1 MSIVKLDHHEHE
13 FKLEIYNKGFQ
24 CDGCREQGFGSRYKC
39 EHCSYELHPECKCR
53 KPTITHDFFPGSV
66 FKFYEQLHIPGSCG
80 RSCDACGTD
89 IKGFVYHCW
98 RGPRL
103 ADGWDLHPC
112 CSKLE
117 KELRIDGTD
126 FILRDK
132 VTSECMW
139 CKNKKLCGT
148 TSRVPGWSYVSGC
161 GKYHFHVY
169 CVAKMVAKM
178 VHEVWKK
185 GEVDESSDSSALD
198 KIDLRVVAK
207 SGRKGGSG
215 SGFGRTIRIFLKT
228 IVAILLGDPTIT
240 LACVLFDVLSK

>member
-13 FKLEIYNKGFQ
+13 FKLASYNKGFQ

-80 RSCDACGTD
+80 RSCDACGKD
-89 IKGFVYHCW
+89 IEGFVYHCW

-103 ADGWDLHPC
+103 EDGWDLHPC
-112 CSKLE
+112 CSKLV

-132 VTSECMW
+132 
-139 CKNKKLCGT
+139 
-148 TSRVPGWSYVSGC
+148 
-161 GKYHFHVY
+161 YHFHVY
-169 CVAKMVAKM
+169 CVAKMVHKA
-178 VHEVWKK
+178 WQR
-185 GEVDESSDSSALD
+185 GEVDESGNSSALD

-240 LACVLFDVLSK
+240 LACVLFDALSK